1 MLLCVFLKKLKK
13 KKTDFFP
20 LLALI
25 EGNSCRHEIGTACP
39 INSVI
44 VGLL

>member
-1 MLLCVFLKKLKK
+1 MCFLEEIKKK